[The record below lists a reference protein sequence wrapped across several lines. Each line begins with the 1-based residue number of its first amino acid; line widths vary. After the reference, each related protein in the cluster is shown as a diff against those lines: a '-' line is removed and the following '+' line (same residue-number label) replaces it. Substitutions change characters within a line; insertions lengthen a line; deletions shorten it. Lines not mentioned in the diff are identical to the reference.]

1 MVAKKRWFTII
12 SPKIFGSKELG
23 ETMSDDPKKVKGR
36 VLTTNAKELTN
47 DFKRSHI
54 SIKLLVKEVVDD
66 NALTEISGYAVS
78 RPYLQR
84 LVHKGMSSIAIVEDV
99 TTSDNQ
105 KIRVKC
111 TAVVNGKIQTTKKK
125 LIRERFISESS
136 RMFSEMTLDNI
147 VFIASTNKIQK
158 MLVTKLKKVHPLRF
172 VEIKKIDVL
181 DSSKKIEVKPKE
193 EKVVEEETMAKTEQ

>member
-36 VLTTNAKELTN
+36 VLTTNAK
-47 DFKRSHI
+47 
-54 SIKLLVKEVVDD
+54 
-66 NALTEISGYAVS
+66 VS